1 MGLKKHEKLAYRL
14 SDIIVR
20 LNSGERLDIF
30 ELAGTYQVS
39 TRTLKRDFKD
49 RLTILDFSEA
59 GPQFY
64 RLDAKKIGYLDI
76 TDIKRFAN
84 FASVQDLLPKIDRQF
99 FQEQLNQS
107 ILVKGFAYENI
118 SARTD
123 DFKAINQAITN
134 CQYIE
139 FDYCK
144 VSENATDSTSKHHYL
159 EPYHLLNKNGIWYVV
174 GCRHGQTRTFCFT
187 QITNLQVNTET
198 FTCSEDIKVK
208 ILGTD
213 SLFFGNQISEIVLQV
228 DAKVAGYFERRDLL
242 PNQKL
247 VRKLD
252 NGDLLLACRDVHP
265 REVVPIVQYWIPH
278 IRVISPSEVQGQME
292 GVLKEYLEN
301 IQHYYQT
308 L

>member
-1 MGLKKHEKLAYRL
+1 MELKKHERLAYRL

-20 LNSGERLDIF
+20 LNNGERLDIF
-30 ELAGTYQVS
+30 ELADIYKVS
-39 TRTLKRDFKD
+39 IRTLKRDFQD
-49 RLTILDFSEA
+49 RLTVLDFSEA

-64 RLDAKKIGYLDI
+64 CLNAKKIGYLDI
-76 TDIKRFAN
+76 ADIKRFAN

-99 FQEQLNQS
+99 FQEQINQS
-107 ILVKGFAYENI
+107 ILVKGFAYEDI
-118 SARTD
+118 SARTNE
-123 DFKAINQAITN
+123 FKAINQAITD

-144 VSENATDSTSKHHYL
+144 ISGSASDSSSKHHHL

-187 QITNLQVNTET
+187 QIANLQVNNKT
-198 FTCSEDIKVK
+198 FAYSEDIKEK

-213 SLFFGNQISEIVLQV
+213 SLFFGNQISEVVLQI

-242 PNQKL
+242 PNQEL
-247 VRKLD
+247 LRKLD
-252 NGDLLLACRDVHP
+252 NGDLLLICKDVHP

-278 IRVISPSEVQGQME
+278 IRVITPSSVQTQIQDLLE
-292 GVLKEYLEN
+292 SYLEK
-301 IQHYYQT
+301 

>member
-1 MGLKKHEKLAYRL
+1 MELKKHERLAYRL

-20 LNSGERLDIF
+20 LNNGERLDIF
-30 ELAGTYQVS
+30 ELADMYKVS
-39 TRTLKRDFKD
+39 IRTLKRDFQD
-49 RLTILDFSEA
+49 RLTVLDFSEA

-64 RLDAKKIGYLDI
+64 RLNAKKIGYLDI
-76 TDIKRFAN
+76 ADIKRFAN

-107 ILVKGFAYENI
+107 ILVKGFAYEDI
-118 SARTD
+118 SARTNE
-123 DFKAINQAITN
+123 FKAINQAITN

-139 FDYCK
+139 FDYYK
-144 VSENATDSTSKHHYL
+144 ISGTGSKRHHL

-187 QITNLQVNTET
+187 QIANLQVNNKT
-198 FTCSEDIKVK
+198 FTCSEDIKEK

-213 SLFFGNQISEIVLQV
+213 SLFFGNQISEIVLQI

-242 PNQKL
+242 PNQEL

-252 NGDLLLACRDVHP
+252 NGDLLLICKDVHP
-265 REVVPIVQYWIPH
+265 REVVSIVQYWIPH
-278 IRVISPSEVQGQME
+278 IRVISPTEVQAQMKE
-292 GVLKEYLEN
+292 VLKNYLAK
-301 IQHYYQT
+301 
-308 L
+308 

>member
-1 MGLKKHEKLAYRL
+1 MELKKHERLAYRL

-20 LNSGERLDIF
+20 LNNGERLDIF
-30 ELAGTYQVS
+30 ELANMYKVS
-39 TRTLKRDFKD
+39 IRTLKRDFQD
-49 RLTILDFSEA
+49 RLTVLDFSEA

-64 RLDAKKIGYLDI
+64 CLNAKKIGYLDI
-76 TDIKRFAN
+76 ADIKRFAN

-107 ILVKGFAYENI
+107 ILVKGFTYEDI
-118 SARTD
+118 SARTNE
-123 DFKAINQAITN
+123 FKTINQAIIN

-139 FDYCK
+139 FDYYK
-144 VSENATDSTSKHHYL
+144 ISGSASNSSSKHHHL

-187 QITNLQVNTET
+187 QIANLQISTKT
-198 FTCSEDIKVK
+198 FACSEDIKEK

-213 SLFFGNQISEIVLQV
+213 SLFFGNQISEIVLQI

-242 PNQKL
+242 PNQEL
-247 VRKLD
+247 LRKLD
-252 NGDLLLACRDVHP
+252 NGDLLLICKDVHP

-278 IRVISPSEVQGQME
+278 IRVISPSSVQTQMQDLLE
-292 GVLKEYLEN
+292 SYLEK
-301 IQHYYQT
+301 

>member
-1 MGLKKHEKLAYRL
+1 MELKKHERLAYRL

-30 ELAGTYQVS
+30 ELADIYKVS
-39 TRTLKRDFKD
+39 IRTLKRDFQD
-49 RLTILDFSEA
+49 RLTVLDFSEA

-64 RLDAKKIGYLDI
+64 CLNAKKIGYLDI

-107 ILVKGFAYENI
+107 ILVKGFAYEDI
-118 SARTD
+118 SARTNE
-123 DFKAINQAITN
+123 FKAINQAITN

-144 VSENATDSTSKHHYL
+144 ISGSASGSASKHHHL

-187 QITNLQVNTET
+187 QIANLQISTKT
-198 FTCSEDIKVK
+198 FTCSEDVK
-208 ILGTD
+208 EKIFGTD
-213 SLFFGNQISEIVLQV
+213 SLFFGNQVSEIVLQI
-228 DAKVAGYFERRDLL
+228 DAKVAGYFEHRDLL
-242 PNQKL
+242 PNQEL

-252 NGDLLLACRDVHP
+252 NGDLLLVCKNVHP

-278 IRVISPSEVQGQME
+278 IRVISPSNVQIQMQ
-292 GVLKEYLEN
+292 VLLKGYLEK
-301 IQHYYQT
+301 

>member
-1 MGLKKHEKLAYRL
+1 MELKKHERLAYRL

-20 LNSGERLDIF
+20 LNNGERLDIF
-30 ELAGTYQVS
+30 ELADIYKVS
-39 TRTLKRDFKD
+39 IRTLKRDFQD
-49 RLTILDFSEA
+49 RLTVLDFSEA

-64 RLDAKKIGYLDI
+64 CLNAKKIGYLDI

-107 ILVKGFAYENI
+107 ILVKGFAYEDI
-118 SARTD
+118 SARTNE
-123 DFKAINQAITN
+123 FKAINQAITN

-139 FDYCK
+139 FDYYK
-144 VSENATDSTSKHHYL
+144 ISGSGSGSKHHHL

-187 QITNLQVNTET
+187 QIANLQISTKT
-198 FTCSEDIKVK
+198 FACSEDIKEK

-213 SLFFGNQISEIVLQV
+213 SLFFGNQISEIVLQI

-242 PNQKL
+242 PNQEL

-252 NGDLLLACRDVHP
+252 NGDLLLICKDVHP

-278 IRVISPSEVQGQME
+278 IRVISPSEVQAQMKE
-292 GVLKEYLEN
+292 VLKNYLAK
-301 IQHYYQT
+301 
-308 L
+308 